1 MQEQKQRPAKT
12 EPEELVE
19 QEIPEPKEFDLEAL
33 LDEIDGVLEEN
44 AKDFV
49 DAYIQKG
56 GQ

>member
-1 MQEQKQRPAKT
+1 MQEQKQRPAKA

-19 QEIPEPKEFDLEAL
+19 QEIPKPKEFDLDTL

-44 AKDFV
+44 AEDFV
-49 DAYIQKG
+49 DNYIQKN